1 MSGSG
6 RFTLTEDLGL
16 TYFAE
21 ADKPANLAAVAVT
34 TELVADSIDLT
45 GALNGEGL
53 VAGGVQGWE
62 PSSSS
67 IPVPDYVSNKVGTIA
82 GTTSYPDSSLDFY
95 KHKTIETI
103 FSGISEG
110 DTGYVC
116 WGYTGNTDGEEYEI
130 FPVTVQS
137 VVRMKGNNEA
147 HKFRI
152 SFAIG
157 VPTSGTFAT

>member
-1 MSGSG
+1 MSGAG

-21 ADKPANLAAVAVT
+21 ADKPASLAAVALA
-34 TELVADSIDLT
+34 TELTANGINLI

-53 VAGGVQGWE
+53 AAGGVSGWE

-67 IPVPDYVSNKVGTIA
+67 IPVPDYGTNEVGTIA

-103 FSGISEG
+103 YSGIVKG
-110 DTGYVC
+110 ATGYVL
-116 WGYTGNTDGEEYEI
+116 WAYTGNIAGEQYEI

-137 VVRMKGNNEA
+137 VVRMKGNNEG

-157 VPTSGTFAT
+157 VPTLGTLAT